1 MKNTNGL
8 GGFRRP
14 PDQELAPFGFTPN
27 EALDSEALT
36 NLPNDLARLF
46 YLASLFDRT
55 IQQYVDHS
63 RSPRFGVQETG
74 KAALA
79 AHKRVFERLS
89 QTPLK
94 ELAEQLSKWAAAEP
108 ESFTAVSQE
117 WQKNQTYRFLA
128 PADAMNTGASV
139 LVEQNLKL
147 AFELVTT
154 GRSRSN
160 LRKPSSL
167 RRID

>member
-1 MKNTNGL
+1 LKNTNGL

-14 PDQELAPFGFTPN
+14 ADQELASLGFTPN
-27 EALDSEALT
+27 EALDSEMLA

-55 IQQYVDHS
+55 VHQYVDHS

-74 KAALA
+74 KAVLA
-79 AHKRVFERLS
+79 AHKLVFERLS

-94 ELAEQLSKWAAAEP
+94 ELAAQLSKWAAAEP
-108 ESFTAVSQE
+108 EGFRTVSQE
-117 WQKNQTYRFLA
+117 WEKNQTYRLLA
-128 PADAMNTGASV
+128 PADALDTGASV
-139 LVEQNLKL
+139 LLEQNLKL
-147 AFELVTT
+147 AFELITT

-160 LRKPSSL
+160 PKKQSSS